1 VRLLLD
7 TATFLWVINDA
18 SELSAQA
25 RELFV
30 DPGNEVYLSSVSA
43 WEIALK
49 YGLGRL
55 PLPEPPDRFVP
66 AQRKQHG
73 IDPLQLEE
81 EAALHLTR
89 LPLLH
94 KDPFDRMLVCQAIVD
109 NLVILT
115 PDDLVTQYPVRT
127 IW

>member
-1 VRLLLD
+1 MKLLLD
-7 TATFLWVINDA
+7 TSTFLWIANDA
-18 SELSAQA
+18 PELSAHA

-43 WEIALK
+43 WEMAIK
-49 YGLGRL
+49 YALGRL
-55 PLPEPPDRFVP
+55 PLPEPPERFIRL
-66 AQRKQHG
+66 QREQHG
-73 IDPLQLEE
+73 IEPLPLDE

-94 KDPFDRMLVCQAIVD
+94 KDPFDRMLICQAIVHG
-109 NLVILT
+109 LVILT
-115 PDDLVTQYPVRT
+115 PDQLIYQYPVRT